1 MPVGMGNIFKLIG
14 AGISKYSVDAKGFR
28 NELHWENGRI
38 HHPEGIRVGLKF
50 PKGVKYFLKKFQNG
64 CIM

>member
-38 HHPEGIRVGLKF
+38 HHPEGIS
-50 PKGVKYFLKKFQNG
+50 
-64 CIM
+64 